1 MNIKVNYDLVNKM
14 YESKHGY
21 KLSREVKTLLLGGV
35 LSAGMLSPALAF
47 VSPEDIK
54 TFVPKYLAFILVS
67 SFLGGKMCKKITN
80 STAMNNANLSLDL
93 LSSELN
99 NNNVDIT
106 PDLLK
111 EGVVTSKKYKLEYKD
126 KDSIT
131 KRLKK
136 YEYID
141 VPLSNGYNKTLVQE
155 HFVGI
160 KDYNIKEEKI
170 KKMCK

>member
-21 KLSREVKTLLLGGV
+21 KLSREVKTLLLGSV
-35 LSAGMLSPALAF
+35 LTAGMLSPALAF

-54 TFVPKYLAFILVS
+54 AFVPKYLTFVLVS

-80 STAMNNANLSLDL
+80 STAMNNANKSLYL

-111 EGVVTSKKYKLEYKD
+111 EGVVTSKKYRLEYKD

-131 KRLKK
+131 KRLKEYK
-136 YEYID
+136 YVD

-155 HFVGI
+155 HFVGS

>member
-1 MNIKVNYDLVNKM
+1 
-14 YESKHGY
+14 
-21 KLSREVKTLLLGGV
+21 
-35 LSAGMLSPALAF
+35 
-47 VSPEDIK
+47 
-54 TFVPKYLAFILVS
+54 
-67 SFLGGKMCKKITN
+67 MCKKITN
-80 STAMNNANLSLDL
+80 STAMNNANKSLYL

-111 EGVVTSKKYKLEYKD
+111 EGVVTSKKYRLEYKD

-155 HFVGI
+155 HFVGS
-160 KDYNIKEEKI
+160 KDYDIKEEKI